1 MHYGLAP
8 DAPIP
13 QKMGECAQCSYEL
26 REDYTYY
33 EDDEGNKFCSKDC
46 ACDYHK
52 IEEKEW

>member
-13 QKMGECAQCSYEL
+13 RKMGECAQCGYEL
-26 REDYTYY
+26 REDYSYY

-46 ACDYHK
+46 AWDYHK
-52 IEEKEW
+52 IEEKDW